1 VHLDTRSFTAQ
12 NIANVVNAYAK
23 CGYNS
28 TGVFEHMSVA
38 TRAIPPSYCDAQA
51 VANILNGFS
60 RMRVWDA
67 ELFAHLTRA
76 TLLTPASAFSA
87 QSIANTL
94 NAHARMGNRNL
105 ELLAYISRVIQE
117 ACAQQGFGA
126 AAAAARSASGAGGA
140 GDRGAGAG
148 AGGGGAAWDGKDAR
162 STLGAVAAEAAARQR
177 EQTLVFDPQAV
188 ANIVNA
194 YARLEMR
201 DETLFALMEHVIVD
215 IASSRWD
222 AQVCCR
228 MLTYAETC

>member
-1 VHLDTRSFTAQ
+1 MHLDTRSFTAQ
-12 NIANVVNAYAK
+12 NIANIVNAYAK

-28 TGVFEHMSVA
+28 TGVFEHMSAA

-94 NAHARMGNRNL
+94 NAHARMGNRNV
-105 ELLAYISRVIQE
+105 ELLTYISRIIQE
-117 ACAQQGFGA
+117 ACAQQGFGGGP
-126 AAAAARSASGAGGA
+126 AAARSASGA

-148 AGGGGAAWDGKDAR
+148 AGAGGEGAAWGGKDAR
-162 STLGAVAAEAAARQR
+162 NTLEAAAAAAAARQR
-177 EQTLVFDPQAV
+177 DQTLSFDPQAV

-222 AQVCCR
+222 AQVC
-228 MLTYAETC
+228 